1 MGDEEIRRI
10 LRDNR
15 VFAILGAHPEPH
27 RAAFYVPDYLQGQGY
42 TVLPVNP
49 TKVGQRLWNQPVKG
63 TLAELEQPV
72 DLVDV
77 FRPGYALG
85 EHVDDILAM
94 NPRPKVVWFQLGIR
108 NDAVAKRLRDEGIT
122 VVQDRC
128 TLADHRRLF

>member
-10 LRDNR
+10 LQNNR

-27 RAAFYVPDYLQGQGY
+27 RAAHYVPEYLRAQGY

-49 TKVGQRLWNQPVKG
+49 TKVGQRLWEQPVKG
-63 TLAELEQPV
+63 SLAELDQPV

-77 FRPGYALG
+77 FRPGHALA

-94 NPRPKVVWFQLGIR
+94 DPLPRVVWFQLGIR
-108 NDAVAKRLRDEGIT
+108 NDAVAAQLEAEGIT